1 MTDSIIRETGE
12 VEFNRHAWYGLIFR
26 WYAVDDIGELAL
38 FESGYLPIPDRVFN
52 DRRAYE
58 MLDRHLRQRAPFTT
72 ARIASGFM
80 LEHAGTG
87 TLEYFEIC
95 KQESSK
101 GLYFF
106 DECDQGGW
114 ISAHSY
120 HLVTIPEQPLMI
132 EQLPA
137 EIRME
142 LEYYRLPVRF
152 CEQRMLEIERF
163 LHAS

>member
-1 MTDSIIRETGE
+1 MNDPIIEETE
-12 VEFNRHAWYGLIFR
+12 NAEFNRRAWYGLIFR
-26 WYAVDDIGELAL
+26 WYAVDDIGELAV

-58 MLDRHLRQRAPFTT
+58 MLDRHLRHRPLVTS
-72 ARIASGFM
+72 ARIAPGIR
-80 LEHAGTG
+80 LEHDSVGEN
-87 TLEYFEIC
+87 EYFEMC
-95 KQESSK
+95 QRESSK

-106 DECDQGGW
+106 DENEQGGW
-114 ISAHSY
+114 ISARSY
-120 HLVTIPEQPLMI
+120 HLVTVPDQPLMI
-132 EQLPA
+132 EQLPT

-152 CEQRMLEIERF
+152 CEQPMLEIERF